1 MNVSGNLENILI
13 ELFFSWLLTEFE
25 ASKLLF
31 CNAKLR
37 CQGHISL
44 VDAAVDTAL
53 KRMQEATML
62 RCQIGR
68 CGEGRLELGL
78 FFRMRYCPR

>member
-1 MNVSGNLENILI
+1 VNVPGNLENILI

-37 CQGHISL
+37 YQGHISL

-53 KRMQEATML
+53 KRMQEAHHAS
-62 RCQIGR
+62 
-68 CGEGRLELGL
+68 LEELASVVRDGWNSACFLG
-78 FFRMRYCPR
+78 

>member
-44 VDAAVDTAL
+44 VDAAVDTTL
-53 KRMQEATML
+53 KRMQEAHHASL
-62 RCQIGR
+62 PDWQVW
-68 CGEGRLELGL
+68 
-78 FFRMRYCPR
+78 